1 MRYMLVA
8 WQGHGGDRKK
18 NTQQNSSQGTKTK
31 GACQA
36 TIIYKCNGFLPFSHA
51 RNKGFPLTDLHQTLD
66 SGSTI
71 IQPLLAKFDAIRS
84 NRTEDMSH

>member
-1 MRYMLVA
+1 MA
-8 WQGHGGDRKK
+8 TGETEEKK
-18 NTQQNSSQGTKTK
+18 HSAEFLSK
-31 GACQA
+31 A
-36 TIIYKCNGFLPFSHA
+36 TIIYKCTGFLPFSHA